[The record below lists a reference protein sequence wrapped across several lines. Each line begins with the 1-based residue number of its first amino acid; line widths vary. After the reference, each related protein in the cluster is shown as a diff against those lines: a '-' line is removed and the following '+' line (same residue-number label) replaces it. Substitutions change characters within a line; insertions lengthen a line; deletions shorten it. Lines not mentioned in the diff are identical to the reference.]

1 MSSKIKKK
9 THRQVEPT
17 TRSSRSRGLPDTET
31 SPPPPTEAEE
41 TPARPPP
48 APPRPPPP
56 APPRPPP
63 PPPPL
68 PPRRAPPRQEADARD
83 QLEEGRRHQRRDH
96 QRTAMA
102 AEEAA
107 ALKANIEAIV
117 KQQMEEERAG
127 MDDERRAIRQERDA
141 MRIEL
146 ETLQKKL
153 VETAEQREGK
163 ATDALEMM
171 SKQWQHMNLEGQ
183 KDMRKPTPFSQ
194 PTLSNPTEKFF
205 KDYERYI
212 KLWKPKSAKAPA
224 VYLPTCLSGAALT
237 CYDRQATDTKD
248 DYVMMKK
255 EITDF
260 FQEQQEDLELQT
272 LQPFDS
278 SKQTMNEYLQEA
290 KDFFTAKGIP
300 EKQSLQD
307 LKMCLKGDLQSALM
321 VHKPKTW
328 VEAGKWLRYT
338 YNLTKPC
345 SVQAVMEATP
355 ALLDSFSE
363 PLTTRLAAIE
373 EEIKNAR
380 ESRQE
385 SVAAMGGSR
394 PQFHKQPSAPTNQ
407 TGKYPP
413 LPIGHVINKNYTG
426 RPEDYDPTFL
436 DKVKARKAA
445 AKAEA
450 ARKAAAAPQPPTQP
464 QYAQQQQQM
473 QYAGPPPMHQQYQY
487 HNPYYNPYYQQPPWP
502 QFQPTPQG
510 SSTGQRAPAAGTTAA
525 PAHPQ
530 LIWPY
535 PHPHQPPPM
544 LPTQPQ
550 GN

>member
-1 MSSKIKKK
+1 MSSKTKKK
-9 THRQVEPT
+9 TNKQVEPT
-17 TRSSRSRGLPDTET
+17 TRSSRSRGLPDTKT
-31 SPPPPTEAEE
+31 SPPPPTEAEG
-41 TPARPPP
+41 TPARPPQATP
-48 APPRPPPP
+48 QPPPP

-63 PPPPL
+63 PGD
-68 PPRRAPPRQEADARD
+68 R
-83 QLEEGRRHQRRDH
+83 
-96 QRTAMA
+96 QRTTMA

-117 KQQMEEERAG
+117 KQQMEEERAS
-127 MDDERRAIRQERDA
+127 MDDERRVSRQERDA
-141 MRIEL
+141 MKIEM
-146 ETLQKKL
+146 ETLQKRL
-153 VETAEQREGK
+153 VEAAEQREGK

-212 KLWKPKSAKAPA
+212 KLWKPKSDRAPA
-224 VYLPTCLSGAALT
+224 VYLPTCLAGAALT

-248 DYVMMKK
+248 DYIKMKK

-278 SKQTMNEYLQEA
+278 GKQTMNEYLQEA

-380 ESRQE
+380 ESREE

-394 PQFHKQPSAPTNQ
+394 PQFNRQPSAPTNQ

-450 ARKAAAAPQPPTQP
+450 AKKAAAAPQPTTQP
-464 QYAQQQQQM
+464 QYTQQQQQM

-487 HNPYYNPYYQQPPWP
+487 QNPYYNPYYQQPPWP
-502 QFQPTPQG
+502 QYQPMPQG
-510 SSTGQRAPAAGTTAA
+510 SSTGQRAPAAGTTAG

-535 PHPHQPPPM
+535 PHPQQPPPM